1 MRQHTAHGLA
11 NIVSQVVARRPPVY
25 DRAAELA
32 RFTQPTLVLCG
43 ERDRACIRPSEFLA
57 ATIPGAE
64 LVFLPE
70 LGHMSNLE
78 APLLFNATILD
89 FLGRAGTGPAG
100 PIRSTA
106 VNQ

>member
-11 NIVSQVVARRPPVY
+11 HVVSQVIGRRPPVY

-43 ERDRACIRPSEFLA
+43 ERDQVCVRPSEFLA

-64 LVFLPE
+64 LVFLPK

-78 APLLFNATILD
+78 APRLFNAAILD
-89 FLGRAGTGPAG
+89 FLGRT
-100 PIRSTA
+100 IHSTA